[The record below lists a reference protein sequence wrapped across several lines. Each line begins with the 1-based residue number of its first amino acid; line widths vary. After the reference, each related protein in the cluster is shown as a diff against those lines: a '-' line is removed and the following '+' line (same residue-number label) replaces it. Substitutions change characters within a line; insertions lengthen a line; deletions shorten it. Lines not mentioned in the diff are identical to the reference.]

1 MPLAPEAVQSA
12 SLSLQSVHHVHSC
25 DGFPLGVL
33 AVGHCIS
40 DDVLKEDFQNA
51 ARFLVDQPGDSLDT
65 PSSSQ
70 ATDCRFSDAL
80 DVVSQDFAVTFGTAL
95 SKPLSSFACSGH
107 CWFVDDRWSQGEYGD
122 SSDPPE
128 YCILI
133 ADAIVA
139 TTENQ
144 RGRPVEH
151 ARIAPAQH
159 SETREIR

>member
-1 MPLAPEAVQSA
+1 MLYI
-12 SLSLQSVHHVHSC
+12 
-25 DGFPLGVL
+25 
-33 AVGHCIS
+33 AVGHGIS

-95 SKPLSSFACSGH
+95 SQPLSSFASSGH

-128 YCILI
+128 F
-133 ADAIVA
+133 IVFSLR
-139 TTENQ
+139 TQ
-144 RGRPVEH
+144 
-151 ARIAPAQH
+151 
-159 SETREIR
+159 